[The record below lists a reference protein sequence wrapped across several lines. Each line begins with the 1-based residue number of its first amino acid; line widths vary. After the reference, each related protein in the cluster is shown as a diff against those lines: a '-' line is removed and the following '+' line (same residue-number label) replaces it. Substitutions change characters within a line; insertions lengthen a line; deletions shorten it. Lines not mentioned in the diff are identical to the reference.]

1 MDYQSRYNA
10 IRGDMADEASLLKWQ
25 ADEGFQD
32 WLRDGPLTLDR
43 HTITRTGHRQATV
56 IEPDGTVFANIL
68 FGPAC
73 PDTLEAM
80 LAWHRK
86 GKPKPDVYEPTD
98 RERIDALTRRVE
110 VLEKLLTV
118 SEPPPMAEEPPVQVG
133 HMDEPNDLEIP
144 RFLAP
149 SPVESV
155 PTDLQALAEPG
166 ETVEQTRS
174 RLWALYRELQN
185 KIMMALAS
193 REEVRLHERLHIHM
207 GWLAAADERDF

>member
-1 MDYQSRYNA
+1 MQSTINA
-10 IRGDMADEASLLKWQ
+10 ILAPFQ
-25 ADEGFQD
+25 A
-32 WLRDGPLTLDR
+32 
-43 HTITRTGHRQATV
+43 
-56 IEPDGTVFANIL
+56 
-68 FGPAC
+68 
-73 PDTLEAM
+73 
-80 LAWHRK
+80 K
-86 GKPKPDVYEPTD
+86 G
-98 RERIDALTRRVE
+98 IDAGCEFNGRYWE
-110 VLEKLLTV
+110 VWIGDSAGGRADGVALAKEL
-118 SEPPPMAEEPPVQVG
+118 AEHHLRQNRPRTIYAPELDAMQMERPKPVQVG
-133 HMDEPNDLEIP
+133 HMDEPDDLEIP

-149 SPVESV
+149 PPAESV

>member
-10 IRGDMADEASLLKWQ
+10 IRGDMADEESLLKWQ

-32 WLRDGPLTLDR
+32 WLRNGPLTIDR

-68 FGPAC
+68 FGPTC
-73 PDTLEAM
+73 PDTLPDM

-110 VLEKLLTV
+110 ILEKW
-118 SEPPPMAEEPPVQVG
+118 MAEGRDVQIPAFLKAAPP
-133 HMDEPNDLEIP
+133 HEIADTLEEYGLKSADSYE
-144 RFLAP
+144 RVNETL
-149 SPVESV
+149 V
-155 PTDLQALAEPG
+155 QALAKAKGSAELARG
-166 ETVEQTRS
+166 YGGAVDGKSVVEWERKAQSINESIRWNSGRKVET
-174 RLWALYRELQN
+174 
-185 KIMMALAS
+185 I
-193 REEVRLHERLHIHM
+193 
-207 GWLAAADERDF
+207 